1 MLDLD
6 EMLLSIKNTQV
17 KKYLD
22 ESIKSYKVGNHR
34 SAIITS
40 WIAAMFDLVEKF
52 QILVR
57 DREETAIQ
65 QWNNIKPLI
74 KDHKNW
80 ETKLLQAAKPA
91 AMISQYEFD
100 SLENLRKI
108 RNKYAHPS
116 FDEIGTLFDPTP
128 EEVRYFIRTLFDL
141 VLSQPAQ
148 LGAFYVNKLLEQI
161 KNPSF
166 FAAKPDLDNLSSS
179 KDLVRDKFN
188 KIHPKQVK
196 RLLRE
201 FVDVLRHPESDEHKL
216 NTLCFVINLW
226 GYSDEWQINEDI
238 ASYLDIIIDETLDI
252 HTLRAI
258 MNYPESINRLSD
270 ISKMRIEEVFKNVI
284 IRNLEYSKNR
294 CLAKRFFAVSDIL
307 PIAQSILNDINSI
320 FPDNQIKGNYQ
331 LENHLYTVLHDK
343 FIPKFGRIVL
353 KHTREKLQTCNGY
366 IVNPAVETMRQFGFW
381 EIANLL
387 IIEEKK
393 NFAHELIESLTSNN
407 WATMTLLNYSNQEN
421 ISIDWIEIILES
433 WLVEILNGELQPYTI
448 ISYIEQFSALNY
460 RYNKHYG
467 NFHNKLSD
475 ALEKLTSDELNNIDA
490 LSSFKI
496 SKLDEDLRGFWRHIF
511 DNFNK
516 IFFDDP
522 NFKAMFDNWQPSS
535 N

>member
-22 ESIKSYKVGNHR
+22 EAIKSYKVGNHR

-57 DREETAIQ
+57 DREQTAIQ
-65 QWNNIKPLI
+65 QWNNLKPLI
-74 KDHKNW
+74 ENHKNW
-80 ETKLLQAAKPA
+80 ETKLLQAAKSA
-91 AMISQYEFD
+91 AMISQYELD
-100 SLENLRKI
+100 SLDDLRKI

-161 KNPSF
+161 KNSSF

-201 FVDVLRHPESDEHKL
+201 FIDVLRHPESDEHKL
-216 NTLCFVINLW
+216 NTLCFIINLW

-238 ASYLDIIIDETLDI
+238 SSYLDIIIDETLDI
-252 HTLRAI
+252 HTLQAI
-258 MNYPESINRLSD
+258 MNYPELINRLSD
-270 ISKMRIEEVFKNVI
+270 VSKMRIEEMFKNVI
-284 IRNLEYSKNR
+284 IRKLEYSKNR

-307 PIAQSILNDINSI
+307 PIAQSVLNNINSI
-320 FPDNQIKGNYQ
+320 FPNNQVKGNYQ
-331 LENHLYTVLHDK
+331 LEKYLYEVLNDK
-343 FIPKFGRIVL
+343 FLSKFGRIVL
-353 KHTREKLQTCNGY
+353 EHTREKLQTCNGY
-366 IVNPAVETMRQFGFW
+366 IVNPAVEAMRQFEFW

-387 IIEEKK
+387 TMEERK
-393 NFAHELIESLTSNN
+393 NFAHELMKSLTSNN
-407 WATMTLLNYSNQEN
+407 WATMSLLNYSNQEN
-421 ISIDWIEIILES
+421 ISINWIELILES
-433 WLVEILNGELQPYTI
+433 WLVEILNGKLGTYTI
-448 ISYIEQFSALNY
+448 TSYLEEFSMLNY
-460 RYNKHYG
+460 RYNRQYT
-467 NFHNKLSD
+467 NFHHKLSD
-475 ALEKLTSDELNNIDA
+475 TIEKFTSEELNDIKDQ
-490 LSSFKI
+490 LSFFEEV
-496 SKLDEDLRGFWRHIF
+496 SKLDKDLQDFWWQIVCC
-511 DNFNK
+511 FNK
-516 IFFDDP
+516 IFNDP
-522 NFKAMFDNWQPSS
+522 NLKKMFDNW
-535 N
+535 